1 MFIYFYS
8 DILNEHCFREYI
20 NTYLYN
26 YSNVKYINN
35 PNILKE
41 LINLNDINN
50 VFIITYLANHHLFN
64 MQSNSKIYV
73 LNTEQLSK
81 IEWVNNL
88 KNISLPIVDYSL
100 ENVNILKK
108 YKNDVYY
115 LPYLCNKN
123 EIYNL
128 EKIRDVAFIGSID
141 NYRKQIMDKI
151 PNLNIIEGF
160 DETRDLYLFTHKILL
175 NIHFNERFKILEE
188 MRCNRCIFNK
198 MIVITEESLNRN
210 YELKEYIIECKYE
223 NLVET
228 TIEVLNNYDYYYNK
242 LFKNF
247 DLEKISNHYKNIS
260 DKSL

>member
-1 MFIYFYS
+1 
-8 DILNEHCFREYI
+8 
-20 NTYLYN
+20 
-26 YSNVKYINN
+26 
-35 PNILKE
+35 
-41 LINLNDINN
+41 
-50 VFIITYLANHHLFN
+50 

-88 KNISLPIVDYSL
+88 KGISLPIIDYSL
-100 ENVNILKK
+100 ENVNILKE
-108 YKNDVYY
+108 YKNNVYY

-123 EIYNL
+123 EIYDL
-128 EKIRDVAFIGSID
+128 EKIRDVAFIGCYD
-141 NYRKQIMDKI
+141 NYRKQIIDKI

-160 DETRDLYLFTHKILL
+160 DENRDLYLFTHKILL

-198 MIVITEESLNRN
+198 MIVITEESLNKE

-223 NLVET
+223 NLIET

-260 DKSL
+260 DEIIY